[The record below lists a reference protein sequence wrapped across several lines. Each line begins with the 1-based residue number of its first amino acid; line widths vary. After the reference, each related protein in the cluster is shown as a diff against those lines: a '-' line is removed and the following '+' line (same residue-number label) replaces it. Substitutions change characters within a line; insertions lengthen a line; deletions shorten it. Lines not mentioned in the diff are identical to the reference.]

1 MRALRAGFWEQLK
14 ATIKRNVVRKM
25 RNKRHTLKVGMVIIT
40 MIMITM
46 IMIIVARNKRH
57 TIKVGRH
64 RKQVKNYPS
73 QLVFEIPEA
82 QNIEGGLLK
91 IQFQEVVGPIYF
103 MAIIIILK
111 LTLKSPYM
119 EAVLDPPGSSNVNYT
134 APLRG

>member
-1 MRALRAGFWEQLK
+1 MSDKCLLCKTEKTLDKLRLSESAE
-14 ATIKRNVVRKM
+14 ASV
-25 RNKRHTLKVGMVIIT
+25 
-40 MIMITM
+40 
-46 IMIIVARNKRH
+46 
-57 TIKVGRH
+57 
-64 RKQVKNYPS
+64 
-73 QLVFEIPEA
+73 PEA

>member
-1 MRALRAGFWEQLK
+1 M
-14 ATIKRNVVRKM
+14 
-25 RNKRHTLKVGMVIIT
+25 KVGMVIIT
-40 MIMITM
+40 MILMTM
-46 IMIIVARNKRH
+46 IMMIVARNKRH

-119 EAVLDPPGSSNVNYT
+119 EAVLDPPGSSNVYYT
-134 APLRG
+134 APLHG